1 MVWLADD
8 YTLDSHWRRIGVE
21 LNITYYLKNI
31 GCYFIVFDDD
41 TIIHNLS
48 EESTLALIRSDPN
61 VDNISRSISF
71 QMEMGVLH
79 EGPSRPRDEVSSPC
93 CTPDVIR
100 RLTNFVRSKLSL
112 ISVL

>member
-8 YTLDSHWRRIGVE
+8 YTLDSHWQRIGVE

-41 TIIHNLS
+41 TIVHNLS

-61 VDNISRSISF
+61 VDNISRSITF
-71 QMEMGVLH
+71 KMEMGVVH
-79 EGPSRPRDEVSSPC
+79 GASSKTKEEVSQPRF
-93 CTPDVIR
+93 TLNVVR
-100 RLTNFVRSKLSL
+100 RLTYLVRSKL
-112 ISVL
+112 